1 MAKALFRS
9 LRRASSLLV
18 LSTPSNSLSFR
29 SNFQAQESIF
39 NITKCFLSLNQP
51 SPLWACRNLSHGSVS
66 LIISEGRP
74 KFETHKVD
82 PPKKHKWMTKKRL
95 KMKRKKEKHKRK
107 MANKRDP
114 RYLGIK
120 GKKKRKFENAEERIK
135 YKLEKAKIKEALLI
149 ERLKRYEVPKLQGPE
164 VKPHDLTGEERFYIK
179 KMAQKRSNYV
189 PVGRRGVF
197 GGVILNMHMHWK
209 KHETVEVICK
219 PCKPGQVQEYAQEIA
234 RLSGGIPIQVIG
246 DNTIIFYRGKDYVQ
260 PQVMSPIDTLSKKR
274 ALEKSKYEQSL
285 ESVRRFI
292 AIAEKELELY
302 YRHIALYGDP
312 NDRNP
317 ISILDSP
324 RKDFQESGK
333 LGRESFD
340 PASDCFRADLSESE
354 AEVSETEDN
363 SEYDDLCISES
374 DSEDDSIFGS
384 NNEERE
390 LRSPAKEESYL
401 PILGFPFE
409 NKYDSGNPDFAK
421 QHAVDVKS

>member
-1 MAKALFRS
+1 MK
-9 LRRASSLLV
+9 
-18 LSTPSNSLSFR
+18 
-29 SNFQAQESIF
+29 
-39 NITKCFLSLNQP
+39 
-51 SPLWACRNLSHGSVS
+51 SVFS
-66 LIISEGRP
+66 C
-74 KFETHKVD
+74 
-82 PPKKHKWMTKKRL
+82 
-95 KMKRKKEKHKRK
+95 
-107 MANKRDP
+107 
-114 RYLGIK
+114 
-120 GKKKRKFENAEERIK
+120 
-135 YKLEKAKIKEALLI
+135 
-149 ERLKRYEVPKLQGPE
+149 LQ
-164 VKPHDLTGEERFYIK
+164 
-179 KMAQKRSNYV
+179 
-189 PVGRRGVF
+189 
-197 GGVILNMHMHWK
+197 
-209 KHETVEVICK
+209 
-219 PCKPGQVQEYAQEIA
+219 
-234 RLSGGIPIQVIG
+234 
-246 DNTIIFYRGKDYVQ
+246 
-260 PQVMSPIDTLSKKR
+260 

-363 SEYDDLCISES
+363 SEYDDLSISES